1 MELRG
6 EVGDRLALMLV
17 NSTQLTKVHVCTTAQ
32 TTHPAAMSQIILP
45 YLSFAAS
52 LNSCLLL
59 SVRTEYK

>member
-6 EVGDRLALMLV
+6 EVGDRLALMLA

-32 TTHPAAMSQIILP
+32 TTHTVVMSQIILP
-45 YLSFAAS
+45 HLSFAAS
-52 LNSCLLL
+52 FNSCLLL